1 MITIP
6 NVYAEPSKSYP
17 QAYEPYKISRC
28 TINTGPGMVKYV
40 MVESPMDHGTFKRH
54 YRRLGQIGIMVPMID
69 MVNCGLSSMELLT
82 TPAGRSWME
91 RTPPDRRLRHMSD
104 INQISREL
112 KSVFNGVLKSFNMA
126 CKAVEYCDGLMVL
139 EVRKVV
145 DWNQLNRFDLT
156 V

>member
-17 QAYEPYKISRC
+17 QAYEPYKIARC

-40 MVESPMDHGTFKRH
+40 MVESPMGHDVFKRF
-54 YRRLGQIGIMVPMID
+54 YRKLGKIGIMIPMIE
-69 MVNCGLSSMELLT
+69 MINCGLTSMEILA
-82 TPAGRSWME
+82 TPAGRSWLE
-91 RTPPDRRLRHMSD
+91 RTSPERRMMHLSD
-104 INQISREL
+104 VHEVSRAL
-112 KSVFNGVLKSFNMA
+112 KTAFRGLLENFDMA
-126 CKAVEYCDGLMVL
+126 CRAVEYCDGLVVL